1 MELVNVMTVTVL
13 SVAEDVFKG
22 KDGQADKPMY
32 RLYMAD
38 AHGRVG
44 YVYSA
49 TKYAPGDV
57 VTLGLAERDGKLK
70 LAVIR

>member
-1 MELVNVMTVTVL
+1 MDLVSIMTVTVL
-13 SVAEDVFKG
+13 SVAEDTFKG
-22 KDGQADKPMY
+22 KDGQLDKPMY

-44 YVYSA
+44 YIYSA
-49 TKYAPGDV
+49 TQYAPGDI

-70 LAVIR
+70 LAVLR

>member
-1 MELVNVMTVTVL
+1 MDLVSIMTVAVL

-22 KDGQADKPMY
+22 KDGQPDKPMY

-44 YVYSA
+44 FIYSA

-57 VTLGLAERDGKLK
+57 VTLGLAERDGRLK